1 MRPSRSIRVPLHSLC
16 QSASN
21 PLGSRF
27 QRSIS
32 LRRKSLSSLDG
43 LQGTLR
49 QIQVCSSTR
58 PGVGEPTFSYALPC
72 FMNVCYC
79 KNEEEAELR
88 FHPKC
93 LYMNQPPPIDCDW
106 LQEVVYNRIRFI
118 FQLLE
123 DKAIYWRAKCG
134 TLLFEIGT
142 AAFTGGV
149 RQKRNAFYRN
159 FSPSI

>member
-1 MRPSRSIRVPLHSLC
+1 
-16 QSASN
+16 
-21 PLGSRF
+21 
-27 QRSIS
+27 
-32 LRRKSLSSLDG
+32 
-43 LQGTLR
+43 
-49 QIQVCSSTR
+49 
-58 PGVGEPTFSYALPC
+58 
-72 FMNVCYC
+72 MNVCYC

-142 AAFTGGV
+142 AAFTECLQ
-149 RQKRNAFYRN
+149 QKKRLLLRVIFFSSSDAIPREAFDTFRYIRVIMKTKRCL
-159 FSPSI
+159 FLSMFV